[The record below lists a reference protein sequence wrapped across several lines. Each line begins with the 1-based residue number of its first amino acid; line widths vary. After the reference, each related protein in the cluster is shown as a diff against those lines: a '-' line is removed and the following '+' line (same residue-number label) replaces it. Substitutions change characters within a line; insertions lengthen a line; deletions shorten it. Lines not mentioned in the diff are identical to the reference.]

1 MNEMVIETKG
11 LTKKYHDFTAVDNL
25 DLSVK
30 QGEVFGLLGPNGAG
44 KTTTILMLLGL
55 TEPSGGKVRVLGLNP
70 ARKPLSVKAHVGYL
84 PELIGFYE
92 ELTAFE
98 NLIYTA
104 KLNGIPRQEANRR
117 IEDALSRVG
126 LGEVGYKQVGTF
138 SRGMRQRLGLADVM
152 IKQPGLIIMDEPT
165 QGLDP
170 EGAREFLQM
179 VRGLKQEGI
188 TIVLSSHLL
197 FQVQVICDRVGLFH
211 RGKMVLEGTVPEL
224 ARKVL
229 GKAYRIYLVA
239 DGPDPVIQ
247 ETLKSLPGAVNV
259 TRLNDHSYEVQA
271 EHDLRAEAANA
282 VIEAGVRLLKLDVE
296 TQSLDDIYAE
306 YFKEVGHVNPAG

>member
-1 MNEMVIETKG
+1 MSELVIETKG
-11 LTKKYHDFTAVDNL
+11 LTKKYHDFIAVDNL

-104 KLNGIPRQEANRR
+104 KLNGISRQEANRR
-117 IEDALSRVG
+117 IEDALSLVG
-126 LGEVGYKQVGTF
+126 LGEVVSKQVGTF

-179 VRGLKQEGI
+179 VSGLKQEGI

-239 DGPDPVIQ
+239 NGPDPVIL
-247 ETLKSLPGAVNV
+247 ETLHGLPGVVNV

-271 EHDLRAEAANA
+271 EHDLRAEAAKA
-282 VIEAGVRLLKLDVE
+282 VIEAGVRLLKLDAE
-296 TQSLDDIYAE
+296 TQSLEDIYAE

>member
-11 LTKKYHDFTAVDNL
+11 LTKKYHDFIAVDNL

-104 KLNGIPRQEANRR
+104 KLNGISREESNRR

-126 LGEVGYKQVGTF
+126 LGEVGSKQVSTF

-179 VRGLKQEGI
+179 VHGLKQEGI

-239 DGPDPVIQ
+239 DGPEPVIL
-247 ETLKSLPGAVNV
+247 ETLQSLPGAVNV
-259 TRLNDHSYEVQA
+259 TRLDDHSYEVHA

-282 VIEAGVRLLKLDVE
+282 VIEAGARLLKLDVE
-296 TQSLDDIYAE
+296 TQSLDDIYAK